1 MVCTEIRIER
11 GRNCGTVWYV
21 QRVEL
26 REVGTVGLWYVE
38 RVELREVGTVGLC
51 GMYRELN

>member
-1 MVCTEIRIER
+1 
-11 GRNCGTVWYV
+11 VWYV
-21 QRVEL
+21 Q
-26 REVGTVGLWYVE
+26 